1 MMNNKKKSIII
12 VALVALAL
20 IAVALFP
27 SVAFAAEETTPQ
39 TRILRARGLA
49 FERIENETVKM
60 PTNLTLV
67 VEPGKIGRGVITFNV
82 VSGEMEVNGVKYTI
96 TEGKGLVAY
105 YRRTLGMQLNGT
117 DQDGNAVTVKLGGSY
132 FWMWGRLHVAR
143 LAGTL
148 VTDNAKFGLLLRAA
162 IRPEQ

>member
-1 MMNNKKKSIII
+1 
-12 VALVALAL
+12 
-20 IAVALFP
+20 
-27 SVAFAAEETTPQ
+27 
-39 TRILRARGLA
+39 
-49 FERIENETVKM
+49 
-60 PTNLTLV
+60 
-67 VEPGKIGRGVITFNV
+67 
-82 VSGEMEVNGVKYTI
+82 MEVKGVKYTI

-148 VTDNAKFGLLLRAA
+148 ETSNAKFGLLLRAA